1 MWSATRRWWNSLK
14 VELAQQ
20 VVVLGHLTFALKD
33 LDVNTWLVVGV
44 GGESL
49 LLFGGNSCVSWD
61 EDGHNFTGGL
71 NTLRKS
77 SDIE

>member
-1 MWSATRRWWNSLK
+1 
-14 VELAQQ
+14 
-20 VVVLGHLTFALKD
+20 VVILGHLTFALKD
-33 LDVNTWLVVGV
+33 LNVHTWLVISVR
-44 GGESL
+44 GEGL
-49 LLFGGNSCVSWD
+49 LLFGRNGCVSGD